1 MIGEVEGLF
10 LAICQLFIN
19 YTAIVAST
27 LTWFSNLQHCM
38 YLCSDIDVEA
48 ATLLSQG
55 RRNLLVGDPPSA
67 VQSLQEA
74 CELLGAKYGE
84 LANEC
89 GESYYY
95 YGWALLE
102 MARMETGVLGNA
114 LQGVPEEEDT
124 DGEAEGD
131 KVEEEEREKIFHEV
145 QEALEDKKDEPKGEE
160 SETDKDNASEKDDAK
175 TESEKEEPEAASEG
189 EKAGDKPSPDDEK
202 KKEEGIED
210 KGNKEKEGAKDGDKA
225 EKKAMEV
232 DDAGKTD
239 SKKDNDEDDKAK
251 KEGKD
256 EGEEPSGDAEGAEP
270 SKDAEGA
277 EEDAAEEDAAEED
290 EDEEEGG
297 AKAAGEETKDEDVS
311 NFQLSWEMLE
321 LARIIFSRQEGE
333 EFKLKVSQVY
343 LKLGELG
350 LETGNYPQSVEDFT
364 QCLTRQKDLLSN
376 DSRLLA
382 ETYYNL
388 ALAYSFDQKFDKAI
402 ENFGQSTVVIDNRI
416 ATLSKKTETEKP
428 ASEEDVL
435 QDQKE
440 IKELKALI
448 PEIKAKIADAKAE
461 KTTAENAVG
470 QAMRSAAAEF
480 GLGSSSSGGFASSSS
495 GGFASSSASA
505 PAQTIAVRKPT
516 DPKPDDIS
524 HLVHR
529 KRKPEEDAEQE
540 TAGKKSR
547 QEEGGGD
554 AATANG
560 VNGTNG
566 VEQTT
571 MNGDAKQSPEKPE
584 IKVKQVEQK
593 ANGSA
598 ETAAMET

>member
-1 MIGEVEGLF
+1 MSEPG
-10 LAICQLFIN
+10 
-19 YTAIVAST
+19 AST
-27 LTWFSNLQHCM
+27 SQSEAS
-38 YLCSDIDVEA
+38 SDIDVEA

-131 KVEEEEREKIFHEV
+131 KVE
-145 QEALEDKKDEPKGEE
+145 
-160 SETDKDNASEKDDAK
+160 
-175 TESEKEEPEAASEG
+175 
-189 EKAGDKPSPDDEK
+189 
-202 KKEEGIED
+202 
-210 KGNKEKEGAKDGDKA
+210 
-225 EKKAMEV
+225 
-232 DDAGKTD
+232 
-239 SKKDNDEDDKAK
+239 
-251 KEGKD
+251 D

-529 KRKPEEDAEQE
+529 KQRKPEEDAEQE